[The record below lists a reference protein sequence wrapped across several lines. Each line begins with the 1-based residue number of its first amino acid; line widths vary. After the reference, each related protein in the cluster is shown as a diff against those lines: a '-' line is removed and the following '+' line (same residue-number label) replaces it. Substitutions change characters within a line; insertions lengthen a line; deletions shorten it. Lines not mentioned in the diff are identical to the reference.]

1 MSAPILFIG
10 LPLALAVAA
19 YGLHR
24 QRWRWLEAAV
34 ASGALGLLALLAL
47 RLPLAEPVRWLGG
60 VVIDDS
66 FVVLGRVF
74 RVEPVDRLGMAF
86 IYLQTA
92 LLCVGAALTEARR
105 WPVPA
110 GLAIVGLLAAAL
122 FIQPFVF
129 AALFLELAAALAVG
143 MLADQ
148 THPVTQG
155 AFRFLV
161 FMTIGMAFIL
171 IAGWL
176 LEALRAS
183 PDDQALILRAT
194 VILGV
199 GFAVLM
205 GVVPF
210 HSWLP
215 VVAEHSPPL
224 SAAFVFTVMSFP
236 AVFLLLN
243 FLSTYPW
250 LNQNPAVYRV
260 LTLVGGGMVLAGALV
275 VVGQRNFGR
284 AAGYAM
290 LIDIGAALLAIGL
303 GTLPGVEAALGIL
316 ALRGLALFLWS
327 VGLDQL
333 QRAAGGDDFERVRGL
348 ARRYPLAT
356 AAVVMGMLSLVGF
369 PLLAGFPAR
378 WALLRLLAQIHPT
391 AAIFLLIGMG
401 SVALV
406 CARGLAALLT
416 PIGTQTSFEPAE
428 PRAAWPVY
436 GLGVVLLLALG
447 AFPQWLLPGLARAAA
462 LLINPAP

>member
-1 MSAPILFIG
+1 MSAPVLFIG
-10 LPLALAVAA
+10 LPIVLAIAA

-24 QRWRWLEAAV
+24 SRWLEAAV
-34 ASGALGLLALLAL
+34 ASGALALLALLAL
-47 RLPLAEPVRWLGG
+47 RLPLSEPISWLGG
-60 VVIDDS
+60 AVIDDS

-74 RVEPVDRLGMAF
+74 RVEPVDRLSTAF
-86 IYLQTA
+86 IYVQAA
-92 LLCVGAALTEARR
+92 LLFVGAALTEARR
-105 WPVPA
+105 WYVPA
-110 GLAIVGLLAAAL
+110 GLVIVGLLAAAL

-129 AALFLELAAALAVG
+129 AALFLELASALAVG
-143 MLADQ
+143 MLADP
-148 THPVTQG
+148 THPVTRG

-171 IAGWL
+171 ISGWL
-176 LEALRAS
+176 LEAVRLN
-183 PDDQALILRAT
+183 PDDPALTLRAT
-194 VILGV
+194 VMLGV

-224 SAAFVFTVMSFP
+224 SAVFVFTVMGFP

-284 AAGYAM
+284 ALGYAM
-290 LIDIGAALLAIGL
+290 LIDVGASLLAVGL
-303 GTLPGVEAALGIL
+303 GTLPGVEAALGVL
-316 ALRGLALFLWS
+316 ALRGLALTLW
-327 VGLDQL
+327 GIGMDQL
-333 QRAAGGDDFERVRGL
+333 RRAAGGDDFEAMRGL
-348 ARRYPLAT
+348 ARRYPLASS
-356 AAVVMGMLSLVGF
+356 AVVMGMLSLVGF

-391 AAIFLLIGMG
+391 AAIFLLIGLG

-406 CARGLAALLT
+406 CARGLTALLT
-416 PIGTQTSFEPAE
+416 PIETQTSFELAE

-436 GLGVVLLLALG
+436 GLGIVLLLALG
-447 AFPQWLLPGLARAAA
+447 AFPQWLLPTLARAAA